1 MVREF
6 FIRNKYKI
14 ILGIGIFVG
23 ILFIMYMYM
32 IYFTNKE
39 DVILKKDLTTTFRE
53 KVSVMDFIESLN
65 GKVVSNEE
73 VDTNFVGIKK
83 VSFSYVNRYGFI
95 VSKRFEIEI
104 KDVVKP
110 TIEVS
115 NTLVIE
121 KGSTIDLFDIIMCAD
136 DYDDNVSCKI
146 KGDYDLNKA
155 GEYELEIIARDNS
168 GNTNNK
174 NFTLKVKEKIGSSNN
189 REEENL
195 ESMSY
200 TDFNDVYAKYK
211 NSNTMI
217 GLDLSKWQGEVDF
230 SKLNSQDVEFV
241 MLKVGGQKEIGG
253 EMTVDPT
260 FYRNIEEALK
270 YDMKVGVYF
279 YSYARTVG
287 DAKKQARWIVSKI
300 SNYDIDLPI
309 VFDWENWKGYTKFK
323 ISFHT
328 LNEIAAAFMNEVSY
342 FGYNAMLYSS
352 KYYLET
358 IWYREDYTNWLA
370 YYTKN
375 NNYDGEYLMWQV
387 CNNGKIDGIDGYV
400 DIDVMYLNFDI

>member
-1 MVREF
+1 MLREF

-14 ILGIGIFVG
+14 ILGFGIFVG

-32 IYFTNKE
+32 VYFTNKE

-95 VSKRFEIEI
+95 VSKKFEIEI

-155 GEYELEIIARDNS
+155 GEYELEIVARDDG

-174 NFTLKVKEKIGSSNN
+174 NFTLKVKEKIGNSNN

-200 TDFNDVYAKYK
+200 TDFNDVYDKYK

-230 SKLNSQDVEFV
+230 SKLKSQDVEFV

-300 SNYDIDLPI
+300 SNYGIDLPI

-328 LNEIAAAFMNEVSY
+328 INNIASVFMDEVNY
-342 FGYNAMLYSS
+342 FGYKGMLYSS

-358 IWYREDYTNWLA
+358 IWYRENYTNWLA

-375 NNYDGEYLMWQV
+375 NNYDGDYLMWQV